1 MFYLGAKS
9 WWKFQFRWLIPMWYP
24 WISLRLRA
32 FYLARKGCWMAHCS
46 SVCCPAWTWISRSRS
61 RLLLLYESEKWRLR
75 NFWCREFS
83 ELMPL
88 QRHRKI
94 RSELLKNALSQTIAL
109 PFILTCQYEMIRL
122 TQVCFCWVS
131 AFLCSHNIHTLLCVL
146 IFFSLKCVTLHILPF
161 S

>member
-1 MFYLGAKS
+1 
-9 WWKFQFRWLIPMWYP
+9 MWYP

-88 QRHRKI
+88 QRHRK
-94 RSELLKNALSQTIAL
+94 RKKEWVAEKCPFSNRCFAFHFDLSGWDDSINTEKDR
-109 PFILTCQYEMIRL
+109 C
-122 TQVCFCWVS
+122 VS
-131 AFLCSHNIHTLLCVL
+131 AECLHSLALKIYIPALFLLCVL

>member
-1 MFYLGAKS
+1 
-9 WWKFQFRWLIPMWYP
+9 MWYP

-94 RSELLKNALSQTIAL
+94 RSELLKNALSQIVVL
-109 PFILTCQYEMIRL
+109 PFILTCQDEMIRL
-122 TQVCFCWVS
+122 TQRKTGVFLLSVCIPLLSKYTYLLFFCSVS
-131 AFLCSHNIHTLLCVL
+131 WYSSALNVL
-146 IFFSLKCVTLHILPF
+146 PCTFYPSPNLTSTH
-161 S
+161 